1 MLDGLKDLALKL
13 LSVAEPETE
22 NLHAIERC
30 RSLGSYIICAIVK
43 KHNEFFA
50 SVIDD
55 LLKNKKSIVHISTF
69 LIVLF
74 DSAC

>member
-13 LSVAEPETE
+13 LGITE
-22 NLHAIERC
+22 ADTESAHAIGRC

-55 LLKNKKSIVHISTF
+55 LLKNKKSIVHISKRF
-69 LIVLF
+69 ILDNLLL
-74 DSAC
+74 